1 MSLITFLVPPIFVL
15 LWSSAFIGA
24 KYGLPD
30 ADPITFLFLR
40 FVLVALAFS
49 AIAVVFKSRWP
60 KDPKQIAHIAVF
72 GALVQGVYLS
82 GVFLA
87 ISKGLPAGIASLIV
101 GLQPILTALLASQLL
116 SERVRP
122 LQWAGLAAGVSG
134 VVLVLWERASLDGI
148 QPMGVGLCLASLVC
162 ISYGTIHQ
170 KRYCGNMDLV
180 SGSVIQA
187 VTACILTGIAAFLLE
202 PMRVVWSLQFS
213 LALAWLVVGVS
224 LGAFSLLM
232 TMIKRGEAV
241 KVVSLFYMVPPTTAV
256 MAWIAFGEELGLI
269 AYIGIAVTAVGV
281 ALVVRQRKPTT

>member
-1 MSLITFLVPPIFVL
+1 MSLISLLVPPIFVL
-15 LWSSAFIGA
+15 LWSSAFISA
-24 KYGLPD
+24 KYGLPY

-40 FVLVALAFS
+40 FVLVALAFG
-49 AIAVVFKSRWP
+49 AIAVVLRSKWP

-82 GVFLA
+82 GVFVA

-101 GLQPILTALLASQLL
+101 GLQPILTAFLASRIL
-116 SERVRP
+116 SEQVRP
-122 LQWAGLAAGVSG
+122 RQWLGLALGVSG

-148 QPMGVGLCLASLVC
+148 QPIGVGLCLASLVC

-180 SGSVIQA
+180 SGSVIQS
-187 VTACILTGIAAFLLE
+187 VTACILTGVAAFVLE
-202 PMRVVWSLQFS
+202 PMRVVWSFEFS
-213 LALAWLVVGVS
+213 LALAWLVIGVS
-224 LGAFSLLM
+224 VGAFSLLM

-256 MAWIAFGEELGLI
+256 MAWLVFGEELGLI
-269 AYIGIAVTAVGV
+269 AYAGIAVTAIGV
-281 ALVVRQRKPTT
+281 ALVVQHQKRAS

>member
-1 MSLITFLVPPIFVL
+1 MSVITRLVPPIFVL
-15 LWSSAFIGA
+15 LWSSAFISA

-30 ADPITFLFLR
+30 ADPITFLFVR
-40 FVLVALAFS
+40 FLLVVLAFGV
-49 AIAVVFKSRWP
+49 IAVVLRSKWP
-60 KDPKQIAHIAVF
+60 TDPRQIAHIAVF
-72 GALVQGVYLS
+72 GALVQGAYLS

-122 LQWAGLAAGVSG
+122 RQWLGLALGVSG
-134 VVLVLWERASLDGI
+134 VVLVLWERANLNEI
-148 QPMGVGLCLASLVC
+148 QPVGVALCLGSLLC

-180 SGSVIQA
+180 SGGLIQA
-187 VTACILTGIAAFLLE
+187 VTACIVTGVAAFILE
-202 PMRVVWSLQFS
+202 PMRVHWSLEFS

-224 LGAFSLLM
+224 LGAFSLLI

-241 KVVSLFYMVPPTTAV
+241 KVISLFYMVPPVTAV
-256 MAWIAFGEELGLI
+256 MAWMAFGE
-269 AYIGIAVTAVGV
+269 
-281 ALVVRQRKPTT
+281 

>member
-1 MSLITFLVPPIFVL
+1 MSPMTRLAPPLFVL
-15 LWSSAFIGA
+15 LWSSAFISA

-30 ADPITFLFLR
+30 ADPITFLFVR
-40 FVLVALAFS
+40 FVLVACAFG
-49 AIAVVFKSRWP
+49 AIALVLRSKWP
-60 KDPKQIAHIAVF
+60 TDPKQIAHIAVF

-116 SERVRP
+116 SEQVRAR
-122 LQWAGLAAGVSG
+122 QWLGLALGVSG
-134 VVLVLWERASLDGI
+134 VVLVLWERASLDGL
-148 QPMGVGLCLASLVC
+148 QPVGIALCLGSLIC

-187 VTACILTGIAAFLLE
+187 LTASIVTGVAAYLLE
-202 PMRVVWSLQFS
+202 PMRVTWSLEFS
-213 LALAWLVVGVS
+213 LALGWLVVGVS

-241 KVVSLFYMVPPTTAV
+241 KVISLFYMVPPTTAV
-256 MAWIAFGEELGLI
+256 MAWLAFGEELGPV
-269 AYIGIAVTAVGV
+269 AYAGIVVTAIGV
-281 ALVVRQRKPTT
+281 ALVVRPQKPVT

>member
-1 MSLITFLVPPIFVL
+1 MSVITRLVPPIFVL
-15 LWSSAFIGA
+15 LWSSAFISA

-30 ADPITFLFLR
+30 ADPITFLFVR
-40 FVLVALAFS
+40 FLLVVLAFGV
-49 AIAVVFKSRWP
+49 IAVVLRSKWP
-60 KDPKQIAHIAVF
+60 TDPRQIAHIAVF
-72 GALVQGVYLS
+72 GALVQGAYLS

-122 LQWAGLAAGVSG
+122 RQWLGLALGVSG
-134 VVLVLWERASLDGI
+134 VVLVLWERANLNEI
-148 QPMGVGLCLASLVC
+148 QPVGVVLCLGSLLC

-180 SGSVIQA
+180 SGGLIQA
-187 VTACILTGIAAFLLE
+187 VTACIVTGVAAFILE
-202 PMRVVWSLQFS
+202 PMRVHWSLEFS

-224 LGAFSLLM
+224 LGAFSLLI

-241 KVVSLFYMVPPTTAV
+241 KVISLFYMVPPVTAV
-256 MAWIAFGEELGLI
+256 MAWMAFGEELGLI
-269 AYIGIAVTAVGV
+269 AYAGIVVTTIGV
-281 ALVVRQRKPTT
+281 ALVVRQQKPGT